1 MYFFLLISCF
11 FLHLPTNFLTF
22 FMGCFFSGEAIL
34 GEEHCIQEEYGV
46 RQSEKE
52 TFAQDLNRKLFSV
65 DFHDFL
71 EKESTLND
79 VEMSR
84 EFNISVRDVQHLRR
98 KRK

>member
-1 MYFFLLISCF
+1 M
-11 FLHLPTNFLTF
+11 
-22 FMGCFFSGEAIL
+22 
-34 GEEHCIQEEYGV
+34 

-52 TFAQDLNRKLFSV
+52 TFATDINRKMFSV

-79 VEMSR
+79 VEMSS

>member
-1 MYFFLLISCF
+1 
-11 FLHLPTNFLTF
+11 
-22 FMGCFFSGEAIL
+22 MGCFSAVAAII
-34 GEEHCIQEEYGV
+34 GVEHCIQEEYGV

>member
-1 MYFFLLISCF
+1 M
-11 FLHLPTNFLTF
+11 
-22 FMGCFFSGEAIL
+22 
-34 GEEHCIQEEYGV
+34 
-46 RQSEKE
+46 RQSDKE

>member
-1 MYFFLLISCF
+1 M
-11 FLHLPTNFLTF
+11 H
-22 FMGCFFSGEAIL
+22 
-34 GEEHCIQEEYGV
+34 QEEWKTV

-52 TFAQDLNRKLFSV
+52 TFTQDLNRKLFSA

-71 EKESTLND
+71 EKESTIND

-84 EFNISVRDVQHLRR
+84 EFQASVRDLQHLRR